1 MIPVQFVL
9 FTLSAIIG
17 SAILYGDFQK
27 AKFHQIV
34 TFLYGCA
41 ATFVGVFTIAW
52 TPVDVDPGISGTED
66 DVRGPEES
74 GMTPNASQGIHDGA
88 PLGLGT
94 IGKRKR
100 GALVLPSGV
109 TGPKDTP
116 TLRHKRGGVAVMG
129 ISPAQVKICSNSGYF
144 SYSSFINYHL
154 AFTIRPH
161 SSPGDSSAKPGRE
174 CRCRKGSFARTLGKA
189 PNNEWVWI

>member
-1 MIPVQFVL
+1 VIPVQFVL

-27 AKFHQIV
+27 AKFHEIV

-66 DVRGPEES
+66 DVGGPEEP
-74 GMTPNASQGIHDGA
+74 GMTPNASQATHDGT

-116 TLRHKRGGVAVMG
+116 SLRHKRGGVAVMG
-129 ISPAQVKICSNSGYF
+129 ISPAQVKRNSSNCGYF
-144 SYSSFINYHL
+144 SSPFINYYL

-161 SSPGDSSAKPGRE
+161 SSSGDPFAKPGRK
-174 CRCRKGSFARTLGKA
+174 C
-189 PNNEWVWI
+189 

>member
-27 AKFHQIV
+27 AKFHEIV

-52 TPVDVDPGISGTED
+52 TPVDPSMED
-66 DVRGPEES
+66 DVGDSEETS
-74 GMTPNASQGIHDGA
+74 APPNASQAIHDGT
-88 PLGLGT
+88 PLGLGA
-94 IGKRKR
+94 IGRRKR

-116 TLRHKRGGVAVMG
+116 SLRHKRAGVAVMG
-129 ISPAQVKICSNSGYF
+129 ISPAQVRF
-144 SYSSFINYHL
+144 LLQFWL
-154 AFTIRPH
+154 PLVFVV
-161 SSPGDSSAKPGRE
+161 
-174 CRCRKGSFARTLGKA
+174 L
-189 PNNEWVWI
+189 